1 MKKAIF
7 STIFEFSRLAI
18 LSLVLAVNTSAFGQ
32 KQAAKDAGG
41 QSRLTFA
48 ISEGGSGNLSATD
61 ILFRYE
67 DFNKVV
73 EKALGAPVTLV
84 ALRDIK
90 TLRSSVATGAHAL
103 VMSRPADV
111 LAEAVRDYGY
121 QVVVASKEPARALF
135 IVNKDSPLKSIADI
149 KGKSIVVPDRYAY
162 MWRIANAMMRDNK
175 ISMADERIRSINDQ
189 AAIGWSMEKGFF
201 DVGVVASFSGVGR
214 TWEKNGGRVIARSPE
229 VPNMPL
235 IASPKVSAA
244 RVQKLRA
251 ALVSLESTESGQAI
265 LKHMGVV
272 GFKEAPTQTFIDLTK
287 WLGDLETSKVPE

>member
-1 MKKAIF
+1 MKETTF
-7 STIFEFSRLAI
+7 GTFFEFFRLAI

-32 KQAAKDAGG
+32 KQAAKDAEP

-121 QVVVASKEPARALF
+121 QIVVASKEPAHALF
-135 IVNKDSPLKSIADI
+135 IVNKDSPLKNITDI
-149 KGKSIVVPDRYAY
+149 T
-162 MWRIANAMMRDNK
+162 
-175 ISMADERIRSINDQ
+175 
-189 AAIGWSMEKGFF
+189 AIK
-201 DVGVVASFSGVGR
+201 
-214 TWEKNGGRVIARSPE
+214 
-229 VPNMPL
+229 
-235 IASPKVSAA
+235 
-244 RVQKLRA
+244 
-251 ALVSLESTESGQAI
+251 
-265 LKHMGVV
+265 
-272 GFKEAPTQTFIDLTK
+272 
-287 WLGDLETSKVPE
+287 